1 MVAIAKHRCRE
12 MALSNTPENPNES
25 EAPQTSTEEQVD
37 LADAEL
43 EEVSGGT
50 ITGPG
55 VCYG

>member
-1 MVAIAKHRCRE
+1 M
-12 MALSNTPENPNES
+12 SNTPENPNES
-25 EAPQTSTEEQVD
+25 EAPQASTEEQVDID